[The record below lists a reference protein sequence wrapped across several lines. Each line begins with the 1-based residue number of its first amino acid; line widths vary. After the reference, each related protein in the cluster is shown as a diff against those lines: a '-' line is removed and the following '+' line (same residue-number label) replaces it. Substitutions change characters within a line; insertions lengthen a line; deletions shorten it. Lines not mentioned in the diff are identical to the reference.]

1 MRFPFKLCSSLL
13 YYKITKVLNLISSE
27 IKSKPKIYKRKF
39 QKADVLKTHGSNKRI
54 KKYTKIDNFT
64 KINFA
69 IIKTTQW
76 YKKNWKIFS

>member
-1 MRFPFKLCSSLL
+1 MIQDAK
-13 YYKITKVLNLISSE
+13 KAADE